1 MRELVKEDAVVDEA
15 TVTENEV
22 KPNPLGQ
29 SSIVINHATES
40 LTPKM
45 KWLTFYAIAVGFGV

>member
-1 MRELVKEDAVVDEA
+1 VNK
-15 TVTENEV
+15 
-22 KPNPLGQ
+22 LGQ
-29 SSIVINHATES
+29 SSIVVQHATEA